1 MTNLIRFDGFDDA
14 EIRVTADGRYS
25 VYDVIRFCG
34 CKGERKVWERL
45 AERYSEVVTFCHN
58 FKFAGKGQKAQIAQ
72 VQIGIFA
79 IEGLMDE
86 TGTFYVAVPQI
97 ADRFSFDKNQASRDF
112 KALLGAGFQFDKVKS
127 VLHPKAV
134 NAVTLPVF
142 EKIMFELALKGNQG
156 AIEMSRA
163 LIGLSLHQLFSDAFG
178 QKFEAE
184 DRQRWLQTRF
194 NTKHDFRPLTDQLQ
208 RYGFKEPWEYAKYIS
223 TMQAKIGLPNGTRD
237 MADFDTLNKLE
248 RIQTKLTA
256 YMECGVEPY
265 QAINKLP

>member
-1 MTNLIRFDGFDDA
+1 MTI
-14 EIRVTADGRYS
+14 
-25 VYDVIRFCG
+25 
-34 CKGERKVWERL
+34 
-45 AERYSEVVTFCHN
+45 
-58 FKFAGKGQKAQIAQ
+58 KAQITQ
-72 VQIGIFA
+72 VAIGNFS

-97 ADRFSFDKNQASRDF
+97 ADRFSFAKNQASRDL
-112 KALLGAGFQFDKVKS
+112 KALLGADFQFLKLKTPLNSKS
-127 VLHPKAV
+127 V
-134 NAVTLPVF
+134 NAVSLPEF

-208 RYGFKEPWEYAKYIS
+208 RYGFKEPWEYAKFIS
-223 TMQAKIGLPNGTRD
+223 AMQTRIGLSNGTRD
-237 MADFDTLNKLE
+237 LADFDTLNKLE
-248 RIQTKLTA
+248 RVQTKLTA
-256 YMECGVEPY
+256 YMECGLKPY
-265 QAINKLP
+265 DALGKIG

>member
-58 FKFAGKGQKAQIAQ
+58 FKFAGKGQRETPVASRE
-72 VQIGIFA
+72 GI
-79 IEGLMDE
+79 LH
-86 TGTFYVAVPQI
+86 
-97 ADRFSFDKNQASRDF
+97 FSFDKNQASRDF

-223 TMQAKIGLPNGTRD
+223 AMQAKIGLPNGTRD